1 MVIIRI
7 LGVFYCARG
16 TYLYADQ
23 INNRTFSKTDKY
35 FPKKNGKLNVFF
47 YFYKKDQ
54 PVRWVAYWIEQI
66 TQIIMLIFII
76 CLSLGNLITGSWDFV
91 TTAFVMPWIIILF
104 IYPCVFEVAVD
115 VYVFF
120 RNVLDKDQKKG

>member
-23 INNRTFSKTDKY
+23 INNRTFSKTD
-35 FPKKNGKLNVFF
+35 
-47 YFYKKDQ
+47 KKDQ

-115 VYVFF
+115 VYFF
-120 RNVLDKDQKKG
+120 IRNVFDKNHKKR